1 MSSIPSTL
9 RSSDGTW
16 GITGGSRGMVRF
28 GPEPRTSGSWLA
40 STAKAIAGVAGAAL
54 APTGLGAAAGGLAGV
69 GNIPADAGVLLA
81 EQVRIQREMQIVTMI
96 SNVEKSKHETEMAP
110 VRNLR
115 VG

>member
-1 MSSIPSTL
+1 MSSIPTTL

-16 GITGGSRGMVRF
+16 GVASGSQGMLRF
-28 GPEPRTSGSWLA
+28 GPEPRSGGSWVA
-40 STAKAIAGVAGAAL
+40 SATKALAGVAAAAF
-54 APTGLGAAAGGLAGV
+54 APTGLGAAAGGIAGV
-69 GNIPADAGVLLA
+69 GNIPADAGLLLA

>member
-1 MSSIPSTL
+1 
-9 RSSDGTW
+9 
-16 GITGGSRGMVRF
+16 MVRF
-28 GPEPRTSGSWLA
+28 GPEPRTSGNWLA
-40 STAKAIAGVAGAAL
+40 STAKAIAGVASAAL
-54 APTGLGAAAGGLAGV
+54 APTGLGAAGSLAGV
-69 GNIPADAGVLLA
+69 GNIPADAGLLLA

>member
-1 MSSIPSTL
+1 MSSIPTTL
-9 RSSDGTW
+9 RASDGTW
-16 GITGGSRGMVRF
+16 GIAGGSQGTIRMA
-28 GPEPRTSGSWLA
+28 PEPRASGSWLA
-40 STAKAIAGVAGAAL
+40 SAAKAVAGVATSAL
-54 APTGLGAAAGGLAGV
+54 GPTGLGGVAGGLG
-69 GNIPADAGVLLA
+69 GIGGIPADAGLLLA

>member
-1 MSSIPSTL
+1 MSSIPSIL
-9 RSSDGTW
+9 RGVDGTW
-16 GITGGSRGMVRF
+16 GIGGGAQGTVRF
-28 GPEPRTSGSWLA
+28 GPEPRAAGNWLTSA
-40 STAKAIAGVAGAAL
+40 AKAAAGLAGAAL
-54 APTGLGAAAGGLAGV
+54 APTGLGAVAGGLAGV

-81 EQVRIQREMQIVTMI
+81 EQVKIQQQMQIVTMI